1 MSDQVNSYLSE
12 IGDFASEQLGD
23 AERHS
28 KPLQTIGSLT
38 ASAMGINQAIKTTKE
53 SIAKIK
59 NILKPKDA
67 PKTGEEAPTT
77 ESAPSADVADVGD
90 TVADVG
96 DTVGDTVAD
105 VGNTVGASASEAV
118 NTVGSN
124 LSNIAETSFGMEP
137 ITFEPEWAN
146 PFSMSDVPDDIPASE
161 SLMSRL
167 IAQGQARALSQAPE
181 ASGSQELDQLAPM
194 REMMRTRGI
203 NFEPEEA
210 VEQEAPEL
218 ENVGANVSNAVESGV
233 GQIRSMVTG
242 TVDDAVNS
250 VTNTVGNAVDDIG
263 NAVSDVGNTVSDV
276 GSTIGNTV
284 GNAVKSIS
292 GAVTGSTDAGFF
304 GAEGILDSLPGIGE
318 LAAPILAIASIGV
331 GLSELFDPAPIPAGP
346 ELQADE

>member
-53 SIAKIK
+53 SVAKIK

-181 ASGSQELDQLAPM
+181 ASESQELDQLAPM

-263 NAVSDVGNTVSDV
+263 
-276 GSTIGNTV
+276 STIGNTV